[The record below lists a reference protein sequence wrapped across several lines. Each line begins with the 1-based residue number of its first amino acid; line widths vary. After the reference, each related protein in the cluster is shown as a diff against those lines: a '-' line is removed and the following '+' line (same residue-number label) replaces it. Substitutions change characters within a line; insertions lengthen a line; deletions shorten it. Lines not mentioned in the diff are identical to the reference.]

1 MNKET
6 SILVEHIDKSGHALE
21 RIEQLRQKHNN
32 IKDFQVMLGYLIM
45 EIVSEEK
52 KFINLSRKNIDLPMI
67 SQMYFERTK

>member
-6 SILVEHIDKSGHALE
+6 SILVEYINKSGYAQE
-21 RIEQLRQKHNN
+21 RIEQLRQKHKN
-32 IKDFQVMLGYLIM
+32 IKDFQTMLGYFIM

>member
-6 SILVEHIDKSGHALE
+6 GILVEHIDKSSYALE
-21 RIEQLRQKHNN
+21 RIETLRQKHNN

-52 KFINLSRKNIDLPMI
+52 KFLNLSRKNIDLPMI